1 MISVKKIKINQF
13 WGKSIESIENIWL
26 YGLEFKC
33 GWCVVG
39 VFKIESISAFVEFV
53 FGMCLL
59 FNAIVF
65 IPQAVK
71 VYKTKDVNGL
81 SLTTFIG
88 FNIVQI
94 FTMLHGVINHD
105 LMLVYGNMLA
115 FITCGIVTSF
125 IIKYR

>member
-1 MISVKKIKINQF
+1 M
-13 WGKSIESIENIWL
+13 
-26 YGLEFKC
+26 
-33 GWCVVG
+33 G
-39 VFKIESISAFVEFV
+39 VLKIESISAFVEFV